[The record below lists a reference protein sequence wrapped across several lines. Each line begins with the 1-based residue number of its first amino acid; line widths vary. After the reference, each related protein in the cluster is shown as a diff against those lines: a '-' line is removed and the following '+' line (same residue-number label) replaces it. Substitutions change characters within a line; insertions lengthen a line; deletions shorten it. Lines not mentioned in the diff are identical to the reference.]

1 MKKRGRARRLNP
13 VARAVRTP
21 RFRPRVPKVK
31 RAYCRKAKHRRP
43 PIGPSE
49 GDDPSG

>member
-1 MKKRGRARRLNP
+1 
-13 VARAVRTP
+13 
-21 RFRPRVPKVK
+21 VK